1 MSATAPVPASSRWA
15 TSVEDAE
22 IRERYGRVFDS
33 VAEAYDRERRAYP
46 DDLVDAAIR
55 AAGLDAGDRVLE
67 VGCGTGLLTE
77 ALVARGLA
85 VEGID
90 LGAEMVR
97 LARRRVGPDAAARFT
112 IGRFEDAALGDG
124 GYPAV
129 FSASAWHWLD
139 PAVSWRRAHDAL
151 VAGGRLCLI
160 QHFPVSARSTA
171 ACDELLTAAF
181 ARAAPEL
188 AARWPRPRDADTLQR
203 GVEER
208 RQNIS
213 EAWSWLGG
221 QALARPEAA
230 ELFDDVQITAVPQL
244 IEQTADELN
253 AYMRT
258 TSFHARLTP
267 DQRER
272 LATENRVA
280 AAQLGG
286 RLRNTVLAVLVSGR
300 AAPP

>member
-1 MSATAPVPASSRWA
+1 MD
-15 TSVEDAE
+15 DAE

-33 VAEAYDRERRAYP
+33 VAEEYDRERRAYP
-46 DDLVDAAIR
+46 NELVDAAIR
-55 AAGLDAGDRVLE
+55 AAGLGGDRVLE

-97 LARRRVGPDAAARFT
+97 LARRRVGPDAAVRFT
-112 IGRFEDAALGDG
+112 IGRFEDTALGVH
-124 GYPAV
+124 GYPAI

-151 VAGGRLCLI
+151 APGGRLCLI
-160 QHFPVSARSTA
+160 QDFPVSAESTA

-188 AARWPRPRDADTLQR
+188 AAGWPRPRDADTLLR

-230 ELFDDVQITAVPQL
+230 EFFDDVQITAVPQL

-272 LATENRVA
+272 LAAENRVA

-300 AAPP
+300 AASP